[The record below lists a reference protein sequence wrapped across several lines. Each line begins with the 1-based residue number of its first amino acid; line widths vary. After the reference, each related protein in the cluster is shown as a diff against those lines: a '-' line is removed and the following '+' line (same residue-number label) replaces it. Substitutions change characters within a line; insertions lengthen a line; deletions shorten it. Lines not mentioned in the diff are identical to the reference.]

1 MKLIDKFYCIQK
13 EIFANGIENIISEG
27 ICEIKREL
35 ILPEIF
41 IDDHSLF
48 ENAKRQ
54 NSKLLTFNPEGN
66 FKLTFTEE
74 ELVYLSKVFNF
85 EIIQKESGYKL
96 ARITDNQKFTI
107 PTITRI
113 LTQFEKEIVLIKTV
127 RWQFDYQPR
136 GASEDARGEDITYIH
151 GIWENPELPES
162 IIKKIKGEF
171 YDEN

>member
-13 EIFANGIENIISEG
+13 EILANGSENILSEG
-27 ICEIKREL
+27 VCEIKQEL

-41 IDDHSLF
+41 IDNHSLF
-48 ENAKRQ
+48 KDAKKQ
-54 NSKLLTFNPEGN
+54 TSKLLTFNPEGN

-74 ELVYLSKVFNF
+74 ELISLSKIFNF

-96 ARITDNQKFTI
+96 ARIVDNQKFTI

-113 LTQFEKEIVLIKTV
+113 LTQFEKEIVLIKSV

-136 GASEDARGEDITYIH
+136 GAGEDARGEDVTYIY

-162 IIKKIKGEF
+162 IMKKIKGEI
-171 YDEN
+171 